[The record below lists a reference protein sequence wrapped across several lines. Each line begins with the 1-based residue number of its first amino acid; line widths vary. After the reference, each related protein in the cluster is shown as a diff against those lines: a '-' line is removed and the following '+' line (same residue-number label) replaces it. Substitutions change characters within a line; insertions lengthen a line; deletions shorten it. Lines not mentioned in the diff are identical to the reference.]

1 MKRPASRS
9 FIHAPE
15 SIALTDMILN
25 LFIFFF
31 VSFSLLYTFS
41 PERTARMEVDLPSA
55 ATGRPSADQALAVTV
70 TEEGRLYLAEEQ
82 VSEQAMRSRL
92 KELARQGPGA
102 AVAIRADE
110 AAPARALVAI
120 FDACREAGITQTS
133 FAVRAKGNS
142 Q

>member
-15 SIALTDMILN
+15 SIALTDMVMN

-41 PERTARMEVDLPSA
+41 PERTARMEVDLPKASTGQA
-55 ATGRPSADQALAVTV
+55 GTEGAIHVTATG
-70 TEEGRLYLAEEQ
+70 EGRLYLAEEA
-82 VSEQAMRSRL
+82 VSEEQMRERL
-92 KELARQGPGA
+92 KALSQDDPAV

-110 AAPARALVAI
+110 SAPARALVAI
-120 FDACREAGITQTS
+120 FDACREAGITRTS
-133 FAVRAKGNS
+133 FAVRPKGS
-142 Q
+142 